1 VFYVVNIFRMVLQL
15 YLYQRGADWDS
26 VHYPISAASSFIA
39 VACVLLMHK
48 FVPEFIMSLIWIGD
62 ELKAMFKE
70 KSAPEKEE
78 GNENPASESKEE
90 VKEIKKEEKIES
102 EGS

>member
-1 VFYVVNIFRMVLQL
+1 MILQL
-15 YLYQRGADWDS
+15 VLYRNGSEWDD

-62 ELKAMFKE
+62 EIRAKIK
-70 KSAPEKEE
+70 
-78 GNENPASESKEE
+78 PAVDE
-90 VKEIKKEEKIES
+90 IES
-102 EGS
+102 ESDEESNEKPRKSFIRRQSSNRDIFF